1 MISADG
7 MVLDGIRVDTRVA
20 LEERR
25 LFAMR
30 RRVNNAEC
38 TGIHF
43 NVHYTRMQRHR
54 GCCCTLL
61 DEARDDWNC
70 NRETHSGRGECEIE
84 MNNLSQNGSFAL
96 IFV

>member
-7 MVLDGIRVDTRVA
+7 MVLGVIRVDTRVA

-38 TGIHF
+38 AGIHF
-43 NVHYTRMQRHR
+43 NVHYTRMQRD
-54 GCCCTLL
+54 TM
-61 DEARDDWNC
+61 AAA
-70 NRETHSGRGECEIE
+70 
-84 MNNLSQNGSFAL
+84 AL
-96 IFV
+96 CWMRRATTGTATEKLIPGVESAKLK

>member
-7 MVLDGIRVDTRVA
+7 MVLGVIRVDTRVA

-38 TGIHF
+38 AAYILMCIILECRDTEAAAALCWMRRATTGTATEKL
-43 NVHYTRMQRHR
+43 NPGVESAK
-54 GCCCTLL
+54 LK
-61 DEARDDWNC
+61 
-70 NRETHSGRGECEIE
+70 
-84 MNNLSQNGSFAL
+84 
-96 IFV
+96 